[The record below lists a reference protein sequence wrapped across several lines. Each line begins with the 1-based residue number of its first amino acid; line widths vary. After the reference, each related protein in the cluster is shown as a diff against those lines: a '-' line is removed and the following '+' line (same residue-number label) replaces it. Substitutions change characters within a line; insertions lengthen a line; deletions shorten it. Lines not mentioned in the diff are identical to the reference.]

1 MYLVQAKPAIGNDSA
16 EGGVMKLILILDAA
30 PSGVQASL
38 VEEWDEL
45 GATARMAPMIR
56 HFDSD
61 EEAIIWGRSLAR
73 RRGLAQIFLTDN
85 RKTGPH

>member
-1 MYLVQAKPAIGNDSA
+1 
-16 EGGVMKLILILDAA
+16 MKLTLMLDAA
-30 PSGVQASL
+30 PTGVRASL
-38 VEEWDEL
+38 IEEWDEL
-45 GATARMAPMIR
+45 GSTAKMEPMVR

-61 EEAIIWGRSLAR
+61 EQAIVWVRSLAR

>member
-1 MYLVQAKPAIGNDSA
+1 
-16 EGGVMKLILILDAA
+16 MKLTLILDPA
-30 PSGVQASL
+30 PAGVRASL

-45 GATARMAPMIR
+45 GGAAKMEPMIR

-61 EEAIIWGRSLAR
+61 AQAFVWGRAWAR

-85 RKTGPH
+85 RKAGAR